1 MEHINYKEKG
11 IETESLIVMLFNS
24 INIIQE

>member
-24 INIIQE
+24 INVIQE